1 MLERPLLAII
11 GHRGG
16 VGEPLSQV
24 GRRDGQLDLKLVQS
38 PRSKELKKKKNQQ
51 AKHVSNKR
59 GSKDQHIGFLY
70 VLVT

>member
-1 MLERPLLAII
+1 MERPLLAII

-38 PRSKELKKKKNQQ
+38 PRSKELKKKKI
-51 AKHVSNKR
+51 NKPNTSAINEDPR
-59 GSKDQHIGFLY
+59 INT
-70 VLVT
+70 LVFSMY